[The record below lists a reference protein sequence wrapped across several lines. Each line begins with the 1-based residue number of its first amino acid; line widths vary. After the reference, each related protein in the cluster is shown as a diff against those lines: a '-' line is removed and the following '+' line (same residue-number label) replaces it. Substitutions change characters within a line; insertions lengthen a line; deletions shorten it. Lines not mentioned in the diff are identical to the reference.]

1 MVRKEVVD
9 RIRTNVPAIKQM
21 SRDEK
26 LRMMEELW
34 ESLSREETRLES
46 LPWH

>member
-1 MVRKEVVD
+1 VD